1 MLEIWQLWAIVGIM
15 LWIIETFMPVFVTG
29 IFGTACLII
38 VPLAVVH
45 VPLTI
50 QLFLFV
56 LISAVLTLGIRPI
69 ILKYFYHHGGYAK
82 TNADALV
89 GKTGLVT
96 EVIDT
101 LAGTG
106 SVKIGGETW
115 RAAVTNNKSRVEIG
129 QIVTVK
135 YIEGAKVIVDFET
148 ETKKG

>member
-1 MLEIWQLWAIVGIM
+1 MLEIWQLWAIAGIL
-15 LWIIETFMPVFVTG
+15 LWIMETFVPLFVTG
-29 IFGTACLII
+29 IFGTACLIL
-38 VPLAVVH
+38 VPLALAH

-69 ILKYFYHHGGYAK
+69 VLKYFYHKGEDTK
-82 TNADALV
+82 TNTEALV

>member
-1 MLEIWQLWAIVGIM
+1 MLEIWQLWAIAGIL
-15 LWIIETFMPVFVTG
+15 LWIIETFVPLFVIG

-38 VPLAVVH
+38 VPLAFVH

-50 QLFLFV
+50 QLFIFV

-69 ILKYFYHHGGYAK
+69 VLKYFYHHGEHTK
-82 TNADALV
+82 TNTEALV

-106 SVKIGGETW
+106 SIKIGGETW
-115 RAAVTNNKSRVEIG
+115 RAAVANNTSRVEIG

-135 YIEGAKVIVDFET
+135 NIEGAKVIVDFET